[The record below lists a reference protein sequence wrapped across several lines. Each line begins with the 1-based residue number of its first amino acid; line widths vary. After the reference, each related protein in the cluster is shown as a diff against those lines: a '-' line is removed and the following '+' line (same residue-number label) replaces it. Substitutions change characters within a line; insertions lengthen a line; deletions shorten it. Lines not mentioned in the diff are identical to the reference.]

1 MSTLR
6 ANDLRRRGLAAI
18 EQALEKGPVR
28 ILKRNRPLA
37 IVLTEQE
44 FQRLVDSESQ
54 AAAGRAERKAEPGPM
69 GAYDFLLSLPPGNRT
84 IQDIRRQIGKER
96 TSWGPA

>member
-1 MSTLR
+1 MNTLQ
-6 ANDLRRRGLAAI
+6 AQELRRRGLAAI

-28 ILKRNRPLA
+28 ILKRNRPVA

-44 FQRLVDSESQ
+44 FQRLVASGSRAVAGQ
-54 AAAGRAERKAEPGPM
+54 ADKKLKPEPM
-69 GAYDFLLSLPPGNRT
+69 SAYDFLLSLPPGNRT
-84 IQDIRRQIGKER
+84 IRDIRRQIGEER